1 MTFFT
6 IMSFR
11 HNERSW
17 VHNAVIDHRAGFDR
31 SAFISVN
38 SCIAVSFMLY
48 FLSGFFR
55 VYIKIRRG

>member
-1 MTFFT
+1 MTFFS

-31 SAFISVN
+31 SAFIFFVTFF
-38 SCIAVSFMLY
+38 VSYHLMY
-48 FLSGFFR
+48 
-55 VYIKIRRG
+55 